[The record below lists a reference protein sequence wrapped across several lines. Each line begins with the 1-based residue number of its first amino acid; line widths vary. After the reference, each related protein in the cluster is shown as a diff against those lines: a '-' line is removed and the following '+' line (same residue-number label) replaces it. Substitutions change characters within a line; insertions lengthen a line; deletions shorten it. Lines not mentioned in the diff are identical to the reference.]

1 MTGPTP
7 LDAIDD
13 AFLRLRRLWAAS
25 RHRVVDDGV
34 LAVEMSSLLV
44 IEACAR
50 QADRG
55 REANVSDVAFLADV
69 APSTAS
75 RLVDVA
81 EAAGLLRRARSAH
94 SARRTALVLTDQG
107 AALRDRAVAT
117 RQRWLGEQL
126 ADWDPAEVEQFGR
139 LLQRF
144 ADQLHGPLDDATFAV
159 GSPGEGGEPRD
170 GEGDTARGTS

>member
-1 MTGPTP
+1 MYGTSLMAPSSF
-7 LDAIDD
+7 DAIDD

-50 QADRG
+50 QAERG

-81 EAAGLLRRARSAH
+81 EAAGLLTRARSAH
-94 SARRTALVLTDQG
+94 SARRTALVLTEEG
-107 AALRDRAVAT
+107 VALRTRAVAI
-117 RQRWLGEQL
+117 RQRWLREQL
-126 ADWDPAEVEQFGR
+126 ADWDAADVQQFGR

-144 ADQLHGPLDDATFAV
+144 ADQLHGSFDDATFV
-159 GSPGEGGEPRD
+159 GDRSDAERGGPST
-170 GEGDTARGTS
+170 GAT